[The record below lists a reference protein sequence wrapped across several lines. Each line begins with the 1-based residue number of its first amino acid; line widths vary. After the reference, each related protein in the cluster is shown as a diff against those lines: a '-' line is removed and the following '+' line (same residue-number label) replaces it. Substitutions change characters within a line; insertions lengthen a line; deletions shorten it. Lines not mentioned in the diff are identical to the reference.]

1 MIYKTEAITFPR
13 SGHHLL
19 KNILEYYFDGQ
30 LHYCSLYSDPPEV
43 QLGVSL
49 LTNFQKN
56 HDFDL
61 ATPVSADRKYI
72 VQIRDPIDAIES
84 WFHMARRTTELCGVG
99 VPEHSQWKEFCSGKM
114 GYYVQF
120 VDKWIFNHVSNRL
133 IISYSDLLHR
143 PENAITSVIQHMCG
157 TADISSKR
165 LVEALEKF
173 PPKQQLTRTIF
184 YERA

>member
-1 MIYKTEAITFPR
+1 MIHKTEAVTFPR

-19 KNILEYYFDGQ
+19 KDILEYYFDGQ
-30 LHYCSLYSDPPEV
+30 LKYCSLYSDPGM
-43 QLGVSL
+43 QLGTSP

-61 ATPVSADRKYI
+61 VTPVLDNRKYI

-84 WFHMARRTTELCGVG
+84 WFHLHRRTTGLCGTG
-99 VPEHSQWKEFCSGKM
+99 LPEHSQWKEFCSCKIK
-114 GYYVQF
+114 YYSRF
-120 VDKWIFNHVSNRL
+120 VDKWVFNHVPNR
-133 IISYSDLLHR
+133 IVVSYYDLLHR
-143 PENAITSVIQHMCG
+143 PENTVTSVIQHLVG

-173 PPKQQLTRTIF
+173 PPKRQLTRVTF